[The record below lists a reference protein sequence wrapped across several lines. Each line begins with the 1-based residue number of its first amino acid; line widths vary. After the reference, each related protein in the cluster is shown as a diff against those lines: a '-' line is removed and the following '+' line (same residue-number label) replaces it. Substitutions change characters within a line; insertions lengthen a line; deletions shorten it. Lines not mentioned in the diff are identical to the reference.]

1 MVLQIAPQRTPA
13 RDGPALT
20 LDEVLHVK
28 HPDLHR
34 WSPAGG
40 RVAFIWHDGGVD
52 HLWLIEMSTGA
63 AYQLSTGTQ
72 SVTDFDWHPRGDSL
86 AYVQGDDLWVLWV
99 VAAGQAPVRI
109 TETPAREST
118 PRWSPAGGR
127 LAFVSDGHLWIW
139 RPEDG
144 SLRAFD
150 LPGRLL
156 EDPRMPAFRWSPD
169 GAAIAC
175 TFADGDGA
183 ERELAVVSLA
193 DRRVVW
199 QTRAGEREG
208 HFLWVDAQRVYYSI
222 TRDLQRRREHYLV
235 DLGVNLADNGG
246 TARPAYPT
254 PRLLHVEQ
262 DEKGLLFGV
271 EPQRS
276 PDGTM
281 LLFVLRHTGWDH
293 LFALDLTSGWMRQL
307 TDGACEDIGHAYDL
321 PCWSP
326 DGRQLLFS
334 SNRTDL
340 GHRQLWELDVAS
352 GGLRQLTRTPGT
364 ATQGIWS
371 PDGKQIVYVFCG
383 PVDAA
388 DLWSMDA
395 RGDTP
400 RRLTHSLPDSWTPDK
415 MVAPM
420 HLTFSSARDWTIH
433 GYLYAPPILE
443 PGRRYPALVWVHGG
457 PMRQMRDGWHPLHSY
472 AIFHAFTLYLAHR
485 GIVTLAVNFR
495 GGTGYGVGFEQG
507 TYLAVGVDDVADVV
521 NAGRYV
527 KTLPYVDPERVGVWG
542 ISYGGHMTLAALTK
556 HPEVFA
562 MGVNI
567 AGVWDETSWARW
579 AERAYPMAAGFFKA
593 RLGGSEEVR
602 PDVWR
607 EASPRHWVAQM
618 TAPLINLHGTKDE
631 SVPFAQL
638 DEVVKDCVAH
648 GKRFETHYYPDESHV
663 FTHRRTWADAFRKI
677 ERAFERYLK
686 A

>member
-1 MVLQIAPQRTPA
+1 
-13 RDGPALT
+13 
-20 LDEVLHVK
+20 
-28 HPDLHR
+28 
-34 WSPAGG
+34 
-40 RVAFIWHDGGVD
+40 
-52 HLWLIEMSTGA
+52 
-63 AYQLSTGTQ
+63 
-72 SVTDFDWHPRGDSL
+72 VTDFDWHPRGDSV

-99 VAAGQAPVRI
+99 IAPNQAPVRI
-109 TETPAREST
+109 TETPAKEST

-127 LAFVSDGHLWIW
+127 LAFVRDGQLWIW

-144 SLRAFD
+144 STRAID

-156 EDPRMPAFRWSPD
+156 DDVHMPAFRWSPD
-169 GAAIAC
+169 GTSIAA
-175 TFADGDGA
+175 TFAGTGDDGA

-193 DRRVVW
+193 DGRIVW
-199 QTRAGEREG
+199 RIRAEEREG
-208 HFLWVDAQRVYYSI
+208 HFLWIDARRLYYSI
-222 TRDLQRRREHYLV
+222 TRDSQRRRERYLV
-235 DLGVNLADNGG
+235 DLGANLVEQGHGAV
-246 TARPAYPT
+246 RPVAPT
-254 PRLLHVEQ
+254 PRLLHLEQ
-262 DEKGLLFGV
+262 DEKGLLFAV

-293 LFALDLTSGWMRQL
+293 LFALDLTSGKMQQL
-307 TDGACEDIGHAYDL
+307 TDGACEDSGHAYDL
-321 PCWSP
+321 PRWSP
-326 DGRQLLFS
+326 NGRQILFS

-352 GGLRQLTRTPGT
+352 GGLRQMTHTPGT

-371 PDGKQIVYVFCG
+371 PDGHQIVYLFCG
-383 PVDAA
+383 PADAA
-388 DLWSMDA
+388 DLWLMDA
-395 RGDTP
+395 GGETQ
-400 RRLTHSLPDSWTPDK
+400 RRLTRSLPETWTSDK
-415 MVAPM
+415 MVAPS
-420 HLTFSSARDWTIH
+420 HVTFSSARDWTIH
-433 GYLYAPPILE
+433 GYLYTPPALE
-443 PGRRYPALVWVHGG
+443 AGQRYPALVWVHGG

-507 TYLAVGVDDVADVV
+507 TYLSVGVDDVADVV

-542 ISYGGHMTLAALTK
+542 ISYGGLMTLAALTK

-567 AGVWDETSWARW
+567 AGVWDESAWARW

-593 RLGGSEEVR
+593 RLGGPEELR

-618 TAPLINLHGTKDE
+618 TAPLINLHGTKDA

-638 DEVVKDCVAH
+638 DEIVKDCVAH
-648 GKRFETHYYPDESHV
+648 DKVFETHYYPDETHV

-677 ERAFERYLK
+677 ERAFECYLK